1 MNHNQ
6 TVPMEV
12 VKSWSIMVAIYA
24 TKVHKQTRLQT
35 IKVVTG
41 GKRAENIQFQLYSQR
56 ISSDK
61 KSSSINRLHCL
72 LNNSLLH

>member
-12 VKSWSIMVAIYA
+12 VQSWLIMVAIYA

-35 IKVVTG
+35 LKVVTG
-41 GKRAENIQFQLYSQR
+41 GKRAENIHF
-56 ISSDK
+56 
-61 KSSSINRLHCL
+61 
-72 LNNSLLH
+72 